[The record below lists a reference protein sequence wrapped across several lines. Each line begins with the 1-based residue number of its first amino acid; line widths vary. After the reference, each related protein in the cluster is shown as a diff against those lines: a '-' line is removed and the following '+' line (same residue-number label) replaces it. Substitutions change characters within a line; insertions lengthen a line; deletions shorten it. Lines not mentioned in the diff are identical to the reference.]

1 MKVDI
6 NVKDK
11 YGYTPLHVAC
21 LCNCKNEILELML
34 SYEGILVDVENEDG
48 NTPMHYFCK
57 CFLSPTCQE
66 ISKRMLELGADLN
79 KQNKVQCFAQFPSRL
94 SRNTLICCSVWGNAT
109 PQGHIEWQCKSVVD
123 WLPTREWCQSQ
134 HRKPGLKSCGSLV
147 YFQIL
152 EAYPSFTVW
161 RVPFALCRTA
171 GKERC
176 CLSAAHCWG
185 WYWTQSNLNPS
196 FLGIS
201 WIH

>member
-1 MKVDI
+1 MYKLVLFSAFFCPMTACTPLFEPNPVIVSTVKLFLKYYKQMKVDI

-79 KQNKVQCFAQFPSRL
+79 KQNKVQCFAQFPSFLSHKTLRRL
-94 SRNTLICCSVWGNAT
+94 CCSVWGNST
-109 PQGHIEWQCKSVVD
+109 PQGHIE
-123 WLPTREWCQSQ
+123 
-134 HRKPGLKSCGSLV
+134 
-147 YFQIL
+147 
-152 EAYPSFTVW
+152 
-161 RVPFALCRTA
+161 
-171 GKERC
+171 
-176 CLSAAHCWG
+176 
-185 WYWTQSNLNPS
+185 
-196 FLGIS
+196 
-201 WIH
+201 